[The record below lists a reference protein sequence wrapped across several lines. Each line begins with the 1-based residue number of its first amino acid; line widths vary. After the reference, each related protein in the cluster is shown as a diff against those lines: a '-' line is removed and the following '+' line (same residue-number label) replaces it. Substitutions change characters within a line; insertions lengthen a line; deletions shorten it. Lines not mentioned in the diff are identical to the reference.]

1 MKAADRVAC
10 ASLLAAALAGPWLL
24 PVVTRWLD
32 PALAVAIAWERSGT
46 GWVRVP
52 DEPAGP
58 TGVDPWGRP
67 FVWKSFCYAS
77 RCMVDE
83 GWAARSQGP
92 SLDDP
97 TDDVEPS
104 ALTRFPAWR
113 RAPVEH
119 SGVVSLGLALWIGLA
134 GTLLRRAR
142 RRPLPA
148 EGALALGA
156 ALPAAPAGWWL
167 AHTERLADLALPLVV
182 PAPVAVGLTVVG
194 LAVVI
199 ALAVRLTSRPE
210 PA

>member
-113 RAPVEH
+113 RAPVERP
-119 SGVVSLGLALWIGLA
+119 GAVSLALAFWTGLAMA
-134 GTLLRRAR
+134 LLRRAR
-142 RRPLPA
+142 RRALPA
-148 EGALALGA
+148 EAALALGA
-156 ALPAAPAGWWL
+156 ALPAAPVGWWL
-167 AHTERLADLALPLVV
+167 AHAERLDALALPPAV
-182 PAPVAVGLTVVG
+182 PAAVAVSLSALG
-194 LAVVI
+194 AAAVI
-199 ALAVRLTSRPE
+199 ALAVRLASRPE
-210 PA
+210 AA